1 MKKTIQVINKLKKK
15 GVIQDYAIGGAV
27 ASFFYLEAT
36 LTEDLDI
43 FIQIESTKGE
53 ILTLSSLFQS
63 LEDEGYKEFQKE
75 GIVIDKWPVQFL
87 PVTTDLE
94 KEALRNARHEIIEG
108 ESVKVFSSEYLMSI
122 CLAVGRSKDKI
133 RFEQFYNNE
142 ECYDKKKFID
152 IISRHNLINK
162 FNKLKMIIEE

>member
-15 GVIQDYAIGGAV
+15 GVIQDYAIGDAV

-43 FIQIESTKGE
+43 FIQIESTEGE
-53 ILTLSSLFQS
+53 ILTLSFLFKS
-63 LEDEGYKEFQKE
+63 LEDEGYKEIRKE
-75 GIVIDKWPVQFL
+75 GIIIDKWPVQFL

-94 KEALRNARHEIIEG
+94 KEALGNAIHETIEG
-108 ESVKVFSSEYLMSI
+108 ESVKVFSSEYLMAI

-133 RFEQFYNNE
+133 RFEQFYNERCYSE
-142 ECYDKKKFID
+142 EKFMD
-152 IISRHNLINK
+152 IISRHNLIDK
-162 FNKLKMIIEE
+162 YNKLKKIIEE